1 METDKLSGR
10 RSETADRSQAPL
22 RLRRDLRARG
32 RDDPPRSA
40 EMHDDL
46 ALDVAGL
53 LVRVEV
59 VRGVPAV
66 GDLLL
71 AVLALR
77 GAELRRAQA
86 GANGRLGADQGRPDG
101 CALPVAG

>member
-40 EMHDDL
+40 EVHDAL
-46 ALDVAGL
+46 AVDVAGL
-53 LVRVEV
+53 LVRGEV
-59 VRGVPAV
+59 VERVPAV
-66 GDLLL
+66 GDLQLP
-71 AVLALR
+71 VLALGR
-77 GAELRRAQA
+77 TELRTAQA
-86 GANGRLGADQGRPDG
+86 GAGGRLGGDQRRPD
-101 CALPVAG
+101 